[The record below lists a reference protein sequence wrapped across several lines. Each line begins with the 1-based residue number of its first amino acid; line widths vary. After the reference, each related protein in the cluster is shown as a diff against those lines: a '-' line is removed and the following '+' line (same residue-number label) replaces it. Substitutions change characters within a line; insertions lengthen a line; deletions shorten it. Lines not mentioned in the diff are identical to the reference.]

1 MEKLV
6 YKYIIE
12 NIAQGSSCR
21 RLLDKDGINSPD
33 LIVSR
38 LPKIFDELV
47 INMKSARIKTPKIGD
62 TASIAKN
69 LDEYQ
74 YLICSEVSSIPDQ
87 KPVKLE
93 LQKYRISIIACFVK
107 LIDVLKPF
115 NGEHELELWNSLAKL
130 ILVKSSET
138 LAIARTKQDTPRRS
152 VKEGDDLSNALSY
165 FGIVEKDLETDLRKL
180 YI

>member
-6 YKYIIE
+6 YKYILE
-12 NIAQGSSCR
+12 NIAQGSICR
-21 RLLDKDGINSPD
+21 KLLDKDGINSPD
-33 LIVSR
+33 LIISR
-38 LPKIFDELV
+38 LPKIFDELA

-87 KPVKLE
+87 NPIKLE
-93 LQKYRISIIACFVK
+93 LQKYRISIIACFAK
-107 LIDVLKPF
+107 LIEILKPF
-115 NGEHELELWNSLAKL
+115 NREHELDLWNSLAKL
-130 ILVKSSET
+130 ILIKSSET
-138 LAIARTKQDTPRRS
+138 FAIARTKQSAPRGS
-152 VKEGDDLSNALSY
+152 VKEDDLSNALNY

-180 YI
+180 YS

>member
-6 YKYIIE
+6 YKFILE
-12 NIAQGSSCR
+12 NIAQGSLCR

-74 YLICSEVSSIPDQ
+74 YLICSEVSSIPDHNPI
-87 KPVKLE
+87 KIA
-93 LQKYRISIIACFVK
+93 LQKYRISIIACFAK
-107 LIDVLKPF
+107 LIEVLKHF
-115 NGEHELELWNSLAKL
+115 NREHELELWNSLAKL
-130 ILVKSSET
+130 ILIKSSET
-138 LAIARTKQDTPRRS
+138 FAIARTKQSAPRGS
-152 VKEGDDLSNALSY
+152 VKEDDLSNALNY

-180 YI
+180 YS

>member
-6 YKYIIE
+6 YKYILE
-12 NIAQGSSCR
+12 NIAQGSLCR
-21 RLLDKDGINSPD
+21 KILDKDGINSSD

-74 YLICSEVSSIPDQ
+74 YLICSEVSSTPDQ
-87 KPVKLE
+87 NPIKLE
-93 LQKYRISIIACFVK
+93 LQKCRIAIIACFAK
-107 LIDVLKPF
+107 LIEVLKLF
-115 NGEHELELWNSLAKL
+115 NGEHELELWNSLAQL
-130 ILVKSSET
+130 ILIKSSET
-138 LAIARTKQDTPRRS
+138 LAIARTKQYTPRRS
-152 VKEGDDLSNALSY
+152 VKENDISNALNY
-165 FGIVEKDLETDLRKL
+165 FGIVESDLETDIRKL